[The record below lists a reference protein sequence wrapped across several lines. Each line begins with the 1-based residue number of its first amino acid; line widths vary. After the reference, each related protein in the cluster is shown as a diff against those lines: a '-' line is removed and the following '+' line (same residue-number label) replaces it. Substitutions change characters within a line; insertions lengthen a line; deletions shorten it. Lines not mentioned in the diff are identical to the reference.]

1 MSKVLLGDVAVEHKE
16 TCKGSKDGY
25 PIVGLEH
32 LIPEEITLTAWNE
45 GSENTISKMFRKGNV
60 LFGRRRAY
68 LKKAAVAPF
77 DGICSG
83 DITVIEAKPDRI
95 LPELLPFIIQNDDLF
110 EFAVGK
116 SAGSLSP
123 RVKWEH
129 LKNYE
134 FELPDMGKQ
143 KELAELLWAMDNT
156 KKSYQKLIAATDEL
170 VKSQFIEMFGDP
182 VKNPFGWPT
191 MTLDQATKEIVS
203 GQCLN
208 GDAGKLQPGQKA
220 VLKVSAVT
228 YGSFD
233 ANEYKV
239 LRDTKQIT
247 KGVYPQKGDLLFS
260 RANTREYVGATVLI
274 DQDYP
279 ELMLPDKLW
288 KLIFKHEIMPMFAK
302 QFLSHPEIRKVLS
315 SMATG
320 TSGSMYNISME
331 KLKRLE
337 IIVPNINQQKE
348 YIHFVE
354 QSDKSKFAAQSCSN
368 LNLWSSSET
377 LIAIQNT
384 IRSKS

>member
-32 LIPEEITLTAWNE
+32 LIPEEITLTAWDE
-45 GSENTISKMFRKGNV
+45 GSENTFSKMFRKGNV

-110 EFAVGK
+110 DFAVGK

-134 FELPDMGKQ
+134 FELPDMEKQ

-170 VKSQFIEMFGDP
+170 VKSQFMELFGDP
-182 VKNPFGWPT
+182 VTNTQGREVRPFKDFMLDIRYGTSQPPTFNELGEFKFIRATNIKAGWIT
-191 MTLDQATKEIVS
+191 ENGMLRISADEAAKIEK
-203 GQCLN
+203 CRLN
-208 GDAGKLQPGQKA
+208 G
-220 VLKVSAVT
+220 
-228 YGSFD
+228 
-233 ANEYKV
+233 NEIIIV
-239 LRDTKQIT
+239 RS
-247 KGVYPQKGDLLFS
+247 G
-260 RANTREYVGATVLI
+260 ANTGDTCVVTDEYR
-274 DQDYP
+274 DQYAGYDIIVTLNLEIANP
-279 ELMLPDKLW
+279 VFFNELMNTHYMQAIIKPLTVRAAQPHINSEQVQNLPMLVVP
-288 KLIFKHEIMPMFAK
+288 LQEQEQFA
-302 QFLSHPEIRKVLS
+302 
-315 SMATG
+315 T
-320 TSGSMYNISME
+320 
-331 KLKRLE
+331 
-337 IIVPNINQQKE
+337 
-348 YIHFVE
+348 FVR
-354 QSDKSKFAAQSCSN
+354 QSDKSKFAALSCSN
-368 LNLWSSSET
+368 LNLSSALENQEQT
-377 LIAIQNT
+377 RLDGG
-384 IRSKS
+384 

>member
-45 GSENTISKMFRKGNV
+45 GSENTFSKMFRKGNV

-170 VKSQFIEMFGDP
+170 VKSQFMELFGDP
-182 VKNPFGWPT
+182 VTNTQGREVRPFKDFMLDIRYGTSQPPT
-191 MTLDQATKEIVS
+191 FNELGEFKFIRATNIKAGRITENGMLRIS
-203 GQCLN
+203 ADEAAKIEKCRLN
-208 GDAGKLQPGQKA
+208 G
-220 VLKVSAVT
+220 
-228 YGSFD
+228 
-233 ANEYKV
+233 NEIIIV
-239 LRDTKQIT
+239 RS
-247 KGVYPQKGDLLFS
+247 G
-260 RANTREYVGATVLI
+260 ANTGDTCVVTDEYR
-274 DQDYP
+274 DQYAGYDIIVTLNLEIANP
-279 ELMLPDKLW
+279 VFFNELMNTHYMQAIIKPLTVRAAQPHINSEQVQNLPMLVVP
-288 KLIFKHEIMPMFAK
+288 LQEQEQFA
-302 QFLSHPEIRKVLS
+302 
-315 SMATG
+315 T
-320 TSGSMYNISME
+320 
-331 KLKRLE
+331 
-337 IIVPNINQQKE
+337 
-348 YIHFVE
+348 FVR
-354 QSDKSKFAAQSCSN
+354 QSDKSKFELEKALSELTATYKRIIAEN
-368 LNLWSSSET
+368 LG
-377 LIAIQNT
+377 
-384 IRSKS
+384 

>member
-45 GSENTISKMFRKGNV
+45 GSENTFSKMFRKGNV

-134 FELPDMGKQ
+134 FELPDMEKQ

-156 KKSYQKLIAATDEL
+156 KKSYQKLIVATDEL

-354 QSDKSKFAAQSCSN
+354 QSDKSK
-368 LNLWSSSET
+368 L
-377 LIAIQNT
+377 LISRLKEFILMGY
-384 IRSKS
+384 RGHGKM

>member
-32 LIPEEITLTAWNE
+32 LIPEEITLTAWDE
-45 GSENTISKMFRKGNV
+45 GGENTFSKMFRKGNV

-110 EFAVGK
+110 DFAVGK

-134 FELPDMGKQ
+134 FELPDMEKQ

-170 VKSQFIEMFGDP
+170 VKSQFIEMFGLEYNCNIGD
-182 VKNPFGWPT
+182 VCK
-191 MTLDQATKEIVS
+191 LI
-203 GQCLN
+203 N
-208 GDAGKLQPGQKA
+208 GDRGKNYPSGKDRVSSGIPFINAGHLDGRRVDFAEMDYVTQEKYNQMTQGKVQKDDILYCLRGSLGKHGIVDFDDGLIASSLVIIRCNRDKILPLFLLAALETDAIEKQLQEANNGSSQPNLSAASVKA
-220 VLKVSAVT
+220 YRIPLPAI
-228 YGSFD
+228 
-233 ANEYKV
+233 E
-239 LRDTKQIT
+239 KQ
-247 KGVYPQKGDLLFS
+247 
-260 RANTREYVGATVLI
+260 
-274 DQDYP
+274 
-279 ELMLPDKLW
+279 
-288 KLIFKHEIMPMFAK
+288 AK
-302 QFLSHPEIRKVLS
+302 
-315 SMATG
+315 
-320 TSGSMYNISME
+320 
-331 KLKRLE
+331 
-337 IIVPNINQQKE
+337 
-348 YIHFVE
+348 FVRFFE
-354 QSDKSKFAAQSCSN
+354 QSDKSKFELEKALSELTATYKRIIAEN
-368 LNLWSSSET
+368 LG
-377 LIAIQNT
+377 
-384 IRSKS
+384 

>member
-1 MSKVLLGDVAVEHKE
+1 MNKVLLGDVAVEHKE

-32 LIPEEITLTAWNE
+32 LIPEEITLTAWDE
-45 GSENTISKMFRKGNV
+45 GSENTFSKMFRKGNV

-110 EFAVGK
+110 DFAVGK

-134 FELPDMGKQ
+134 FELPDMEKQ

-156 KKSYQKLIAATDEL
+156 KKSYQKLIVATDEL

-247 KGVYPQKGDLLFS
+247 KGIYPQKGDLLFS

-354 QSDKSKFAAQSCSN
+354 QSDKSKFAVQSCSN
-368 LNLWSSSET
+368 LNFSGSLKRKGSH
-377 LIAIQNT
+377 LIHVV
-384 IRSKS
+384 

>member
-1 MSKVLLGDVAVEHKE
+1 MSKVKLGDVAIEHKE
-16 TCKGSKDGY
+16 TCGGSKDGY

-32 LIPEEITLTAWNE
+32 LTPEEVTLTAWDE
-45 GSENTISKMFRKGNV
+45 DSDNTFTKVFRKGNV

-68 LKKAAVAPF
+68 LRKAAVAPF

-83 DITVIEAKPDRI
+83 DITVIEAIPDRI
-95 LPELLPFIIQNDDLF
+95 LPELLPFIIQNDGLF
-110 EFAVGK
+110 SFAVGK

-134 FELPDMGKQ
+134 FELPSMDRQ
-143 KELAELLWAMDNT
+143 RELAELLWAMDTT

-247 KGVYPQKGDLLFS
+247 KGIYPQKGDLLFS

-354 QSDKSKFAAQSCSN
+354 QTDKSKFAALSCSN
-368 LNLWSSSET
+368 LNLSGQ
-377 LIAIQNT
+377 LAIR
-384 IRSKS
+384 ISPIIPLP

>member
-32 LIPEEITLTAWNE
+32 LIPDEITLTAWDE
-45 GSENTISKMFRKGNV
+45 GSENTFSKMFRKGNV

-170 VKSQFIEMFGDP
+170 VKSQFMELFGDP
-182 VKNPFGWPT
+182 VTNTQGREVRPFKDFMLDIRYGTSQPPT
-191 MTLDQATKEIVS
+191 FNELGEFKFIRATNIKAGRITENGMLRIS
-203 GQCLN
+203 ADEAAKIEKCRLN
-208 GDAGKLQPGQKA
+208 G
-220 VLKVSAVT
+220 
-228 YGSFD
+228 
-233 ANEYKV
+233 NEIIIV
-239 LRDTKQIT
+239 RS
-247 KGVYPQKGDLLFS
+247 G
-260 RANTREYVGATVLI
+260 ANTGDTCVVTDEYR
-274 DQDYP
+274 DQYAGYDIIVTLNLEIANP
-279 ELMLPDKLW
+279 VFFNELMNTHYMQAIIKPLTVRAAQPHINSEQVQNLPMLVVP
-288 KLIFKHEIMPMFAK
+288 LQEQEQFA
-302 QFLSHPEIRKVLS
+302 
-315 SMATG
+315 T
-320 TSGSMYNISME
+320 
-331 KLKRLE
+331 
-337 IIVPNINQQKE
+337 
-348 YIHFVE
+348 FVR
-354 QSDKSKFAAQSCSN
+354 QSDKSK
-368 LNLWSSSET
+368 L
-377 LIAIQNT
+377 LISRLKEFILMGY
-384 IRSKS
+384 RGHGKM

>member
-32 LIPEEITLTAWNE
+32 LIPEEITLTAWDE
-45 GSENTISKMFRKGNV
+45 GGENTFSKMFRKGNV

-110 EFAVGK
+110 DFAVGK

-134 FELPDMGKQ
+134 FELPDMVKQ

-170 VKSQFIEMFGDP
+170 VKSQFIEMFGLEYNCYIGD
-182 VKNPFGWPT
+182 VCK
-191 MTLDQATKEIVS
+191 LI
-203 GQCLN
+203 N
-208 GDAGKLQPGQKA
+208 GDRGKNYPSGKDRVSSGIPFINAGHLDGRRVDFAEMDYVTQEKYDQMTQGKVQKDDILYCLRGSLGKHGIVDFDDGLIASSLVIIRCNRDKILPLFLLAALETDAIEKQLQEANNGSSQPNLSATSVKA
-220 VLKVSAVT
+220 YRIPLPAI
-228 YGSFD
+228 
-233 ANEYKV
+233 E
-239 LRDTKQIT
+239 KQ
-247 KGVYPQKGDLLFS
+247 
-260 RANTREYVGATVLI
+260 
-274 DQDYP
+274 
-279 ELMLPDKLW
+279 
-288 KLIFKHEIMPMFAK
+288 AK
-302 QFLSHPEIRKVLS
+302 
-315 SMATG
+315 
-320 TSGSMYNISME
+320 
-331 KLKRLE
+331 
-337 IIVPNINQQKE
+337 
-348 YIHFVE
+348 FVRFFE
-354 QSDKSKFAAQSCSN
+354 QSDKSK
-368 LNLWSSSET
+368 L
-377 LIAIQNT
+377 LISRLKEFISMGYQEHG
-384 IRSKS
+384 KV

>member
-1 MSKVLLGDVAVEHKE
+1 MNKVLLGDVAVEHKE

-32 LIPEEITLTAWNE
+32 LIPEEITLTAWDE
-45 GSENTISKMFRKGNV
+45 GSENTFSKMFRKGNV

-110 EFAVGK
+110 DFAVGK

-134 FELPDMGKQ
+134 FELPDMEKQ

-156 KKSYQKLIAATDEL
+156 KKSYQKLIVATDEL

-247 KGVYPQKGDLLFS
+247 KGIYPQKGDLLFS

-331 KLKRLE
+331 KLKKLE

-354 QSDKSKFAAQSCSN
+354 QSDKSKFELEKALSELTATYKRIIAEN
-368 LNLWSSSET
+368 LG
-377 LIAIQNT
+377 
-384 IRSKS
+384 

>member
-45 GSENTISKMFRKGNV
+45 GSENTFSKMFRKGNV

-116 SAGSLSP
+116 SVGSISP

-170 VKSQFIEMFGDP
+170 VKSQFMEQFGNLDSNTKHYP
-182 VKNPFGWPT
+182 IKKLSEIADYWNGLTYKPT
-191 MTLDQATKEIVS
+191 DTVQDGTGILVLRSSNIQ
-203 GQCLN
+203 N
-208 GDAGKLQPGQKA
+208 GAL
-220 VLKVSAVT
+220 
-228 YGSFD
+228 SFD
-233 ANEYKV
+233 DNVRVTCPIKEKLFVKENDILLCSRNGSAALVGKTALIKGLTEPMTFGAFMMIIRSSYYPFLKTYFEMPV
-239 LRDTKQIT
+239 FRKQI
-247 KGVYPQKGDLLFS
+247 S
-260 RANTREYVGATVLI
+260 
-274 DQDYP
+274 
-279 ELMLPDKLW
+279 
-288 KLIFKHEIMPMFAK
+288 
-302 QFLSHPEIRKVLS
+302 
-315 SMATG
+315 TG
-320 TSGSMYNISME
+320 TST
-331 KLKRLE
+331 
-337 IIVPNINQQKE
+337 INQITGKMLNDISIPVPE
-348 YIHFVE
+348 LKAVE
-354 QSDKSKFAAQSCSN
+354 RFKLLVDQTDKSKFELEKALSELTATYKRIIAEN
-368 LNLWSSSET
+368 LG
-377 LIAIQNT
+377 
-384 IRSKS
+384 

>member
-45 GSENTISKMFRKGNV
+45 GSENTFSKMFRKGNV

-123 RVKWEH
+123 RVKWEY

-170 VKSQFIEMFGDP
+170 VKSQFIEMFGLEYNCNIGD
-182 VKNPFGWPT
+182 VCK
-191 MTLDQATKEIVS
+191 LI
-203 GQCLN
+203 N
-208 GDAGKLQPGQKA
+208 GDRGKNYPSGKDRVSSGIPFINAGHLDGRRVDFAEMDYVTQEKYDQMTQGKVQKDDILYCLRGSLGKHGIVDFDDGLIASSLVIIRCNRDKILPLFLLAALETDAIEKQLQEANNGSSQPNLSAASVKA
-220 VLKVSAVT
+220 YRIPLPAI
-228 YGSFD
+228 
-233 ANEYKV
+233 E
-239 LRDTKQIT
+239 KQ
-247 KGVYPQKGDLLFS
+247 
-260 RANTREYVGATVLI
+260 
-274 DQDYP
+274 
-279 ELMLPDKLW
+279 
-288 KLIFKHEIMPMFAK
+288 AK
-302 QFLSHPEIRKVLS
+302 
-315 SMATG
+315 
-320 TSGSMYNISME
+320 
-331 KLKRLE
+331 
-337 IIVPNINQQKE
+337 
-348 YIHFVE
+348 FVRFFE
-354 QSDKSKFAAQSCSN
+354 QSDKSKFELEKALSELTATYKRIIAEN
-368 LNLWSSSET
+368 LG
-377 LIAIQNT
+377 
-384 IRSKS
+384 

>member
-1 MSKVLLGDVAVEHKE
+1 MNKVLLGDVAVEHKE

-32 LIPEEITLTAWNE
+32 LIPEEITLTAWDE
-45 GSENTISKMFRKGNV
+45 GSENTFSKMFRKGNV

-110 EFAVGK
+110 DFAVGK

-134 FELPDMGKQ
+134 FELPDMEKQ

-156 KKSYQKLIAATDEL
+156 KKSYQKLIVATDEL

-247 KGVYPQKGDLLFS
+247 KGIYPQKGDLLFS

-331 KLKRLE
+331 KLKMLE

-354 QSDKSKFAAQSCSN
+354 QSDKSKLLISRLEEF
-368 LNLWSSSET
+368 T
-377 LIAIQNT
+377 LMDY
-384 IRSKS
+384 RGHGKM

>member
-32 LIPEEITLTAWNE
+32 LIPEEITLTAWDE
-45 GSENTISKMFRKGNV
+45 GSENTFSKMFRKGNV

-134 FELPDMGKQ
+134 FELPDMEKQ

-156 KKSYQKLIAATDEL
+156 KKSYQKLIVATDEL

-331 KLKRLE
+331 KLKRRE

-354 QSDKSKFAAQSCSN
+354 QSDKSKFELEKALSELTATYKRIIAEN
-368 LNLWSSSET
+368 LG
-377 LIAIQNT
+377 
-384 IRSKS
+384 

>member
-45 GSENTISKMFRKGNV
+45 GSENTFSKMFRKGNV

-110 EFAVGK
+110 DFAVGK

-134 FELPDMGKQ
+134 FKLPDMEKQ

-170 VKSQFIEMFGDP
+170 VKSQFMELFGDP
-182 VKNPFGWPT
+182 VTNTQGREVRPFKDFMLDIRYGTSQPPT
-191 MTLDQATKEIVS
+191 FNELGEFKFIRATNIKAGRITENGMLRIS
-203 GQCLN
+203 ADEAAKIEKCRLN
-208 GDAGKLQPGQKA
+208 G
-220 VLKVSAVT
+220 
-228 YGSFD
+228 
-233 ANEYKV
+233 NEIIIV
-239 LRDTKQIT
+239 RS
-247 KGVYPQKGDLLFS
+247 G
-260 RANTREYVGATVLI
+260 ANTGDTCVVTDEYR
-274 DQDYP
+274 DQYAGYDIIVTLNLEIANP
-279 ELMLPDKLW
+279 VFFNELMNTHYMQAIIKPLTVRAAQPHINSEQVQNLPMLVVP
-288 KLIFKHEIMPMFAK
+288 LQEQEQFA
-302 QFLSHPEIRKVLS
+302 
-315 SMATG
+315 T
-320 TSGSMYNISME
+320 
-331 KLKRLE
+331 
-337 IIVPNINQQKE
+337 
-348 YIHFVE
+348 FVR
-354 QSDKSKFAAQSCSN
+354 QSDKSKFVERFLELSLFYGLSSP
-368 LNLWSSSET
+368 LNSEM
-377 LIAIQNT
+377 ICIFPYF
-384 IRSKS
+384 

>member
-1 MSKVLLGDVAVEHKE
+1 MNKVLLGDVAVEHKE

-32 LIPEEITLTAWNE
+32 LIPEEITLTAWDE
-45 GSENTISKMFRKGNV
+45 GSENTFSKMFRKGNV

-110 EFAVGK
+110 DFAVGK

-134 FELPDMGKQ
+134 FELPDMEKQ

-156 KKSYQKLIAATDEL
+156 KKSYQKLIVATDEL

-247 KGVYPQKGDLLFS
+247 KGIYPQKGDLLFS

-331 KLKRLE
+331 KLKKLE

-354 QSDKSKFAAQSCSN
+354 QSDKSKLLISRLEEF
-368 LNLWSSSET
+368 T
-377 LIAIQNT
+377 LMDY
-384 IRSKS
+384 RGHGKM

>member
-45 GSENTISKMFRKGNV
+45 GSENTFSKMFRKGNV

-134 FELPDMGKQ
+134 FELPDMEKQ
-143 KELAELLWAMDNT
+143 KELAELLWDMDNT
-156 KKSYQKLIAATDEL
+156 KKSYQKLIVATDEL
-170 VKSQFIEMFGDP
+170 VKSQFVEMFGDP

-354 QSDKSKFAAQSCSN
+354 QSDKSK
-368 LNLWSSSET
+368 L
-377 LIAIQNT
+377 LISRLKEFILMGY
-384 IRSKS
+384 RGHGKM

>member
-32 LIPEEITLTAWNE
+32 LIPEEITLTAWDE
-45 GSENTISKMFRKGNV
+45 GSENTFSKMFRKGNV

-110 EFAVGK
+110 DFAVGK

-134 FELPDMGKQ
+134 FELPDMEKQ

-170 VKSQFIEMFGDP
+170 VKSQFMEHLKCHKNDTVPLKQVCIKGPQNGFYRKGAEENGTIPIMKMKQLFGNAAMCEAKDCD
-182 VKNPFGWPT
+182 
-191 MTLDQATKEIVS
+191 LVS
-203 GQCLN
+203 
-208 GDAGKLQPGQKA
+208 
-220 VLKVSAVT
+220 
-228 YGSFD
+228 
-233 ANEYKV
+233 
-239 LRDTKQIT
+239 IT
-247 KGVYPQKGDLLFS
+247 DSELSRFRLTPNDLLFGRRS
-260 RANTREYVGATVLI
+260 LVVDGAGKCRRVGEIA
-274 DQDYP
+274 Q
-279 ELMLPDKLW
+279 EA
-288 KLIFKHEIMPMFAK
+288 IFE
-302 QFLSHPEIRKVLS
+302 S
-315 SMATG
+315 SMLRITLDPNKVKPRYLQEWFDSDDGVKAIKSIRAVTTIAG
-320 TSGSMYNISME
+320 IKGSDLANLNIP
-331 KLKRLE
+331 
-337 IIVPNINQQKE
+337 IVPLKE
-348 YIHFVE
+348 QNDFLLFVQ
-354 QSDKSKFAAQSCSN
+354 QSDKSKLLISRLEEF
-368 LNLWSSSET
+368 T
-377 LIAIQNT
+377 LMDY
-384 IRSKS
+384 RGHGKM